1 MRRSGF
7 SAIVLAIGAA
17 FALYSVKHDTRLV
30 EMRVQAQERRLDK
43 IQSDIAVLQAER
55 AWLARPERIDRLA
68 RDMGL
73 RPITEAQYS
82 GIENPNDDLIS
93 ELLRGTDPAVR

>member
-7 SAIVLAIGAA
+7 SAVALAIGAA

-30 EMRVQAQERRLDK
+30 EVRVQGQERRLEK

-55 AWLARPERIDRLA
+55 AWLARPERIDHMA
-68 RDMGL
+68 RGMGL
-73 RPITEAQYS
+73 RPISEAQYS
-82 GIENPNDDLIS
+82 GIENPNDDGIA
-93 ELLRGTDPAVR
+93 ELLRGADPAPR